1 LRLQSLLDNVCKW
14 KPGNDA
20 THDQHISAIDGRPA
34 SDSRPEELESVVQ
47 GRHNRKPV
55 GSSRFLFW
63 KKEAYQGN
71 GEQQALSFDTA
82 HDRVHAAVVL
92 LWRGEFPQKQFFTY
106 KPGNA
111 SGKYN
116 YYGVRNGERRATTYN
131 YGDPYRQL
139 ESDIDWPILA
149 FSQEEQDF
157 AASRTMASPGSEA
170 EVIGNSWP

>member
-1 LRLQSLLDNVCKW
+1 LTDVF
-14 KPGNDA
+14 
-20 THDQHISAIDGRPA
+20 PA
-34 SDSRPEELESVVQ
+34 SRLAAYLSQFRFRNIHMKWANRILPNLSLVDSDGFAS
-47 GRHNRKPV
+47 
-55 GSSRFLFW
+55 
-63 KKEAYQGN
+63 
-71 GEQQALSFDTA
+71 A

-116 YYGVRNGERRATTYN
+116 YYGVRNGERWATTYN